1 MDILALN
8 KDLDVISIVDVYESL
23 IWTER
28 YYEYGDF
35 EIYTAMTQDVLN
47 YIKTDYYLQRRGSD
61 RVMIIEDLKIDTDS
75 ESGNHITITGRS
87 LESILDRRIVWT
99 QTTLDGNLQ
108 NGIKK
113 LITENVISPSKPERK
128 ISNFIF
134 KDSTDPLITG
144 LTIKAQYTGDSLYDV
159 ISKVCEEKSIGFK
172 VTLNESKQFVFELY
186 AGTDRSY
193 DQTEVPYVVFS
204 PGFDNIINSNY
215 LESKASLKNVALVG
229 GEGEGTARKYL
240 AIGNTSGLDRRELFV
255 DARDVSSEKEGG
267 GTLSTDEYNELLK
280 QRGNEYLADYTD
292 LVSFEGEVETTIMY
306 KYGIDFFDGDIVQ
319 IANEYGHEAKVRI
332 LEVVISE
339 NEEGSSVYPT
349 FKTIDETEEEGE
361 ETT

>member
-1 MDILALN
+1 MDLLVLN
-8 KDLDVISIVDVYESL
+8 KSLDVIAIVDVYESI

-35 EIYTAMTQDVLN
+35 ELYTAMTQDLLN
-47 YIKTDYYLQRRGSD
+47 YIKTDNYIQRVGSD
-61 RVMIIEDLKIDTDS
+61 RVMIIEEIRIDTDS
-75 ESGNHITITGRS
+75 ETGNHITITGRS
-87 LESILDRRIVWT
+87 LESILDRRVIWS
-99 QTTLDGNLQ
+99 QTTISGNLQ

-113 LITENVISPSKPERK
+113 LVNENIISPSKEERK

-134 KDSTDPLITG
+134 KDSTDSQITG
-144 LTIKAQYTGDSLYDV
+144 LTVEAQYTGDNLYDV

-172 VTLNESKQFVFELY
+172 VSLNENKQFVFELY
-186 AGTDRSY
+186 AGADRSY
-193 DQTEVPYVVFS
+193 EQTNYPYVVFS
-204 PGFDNIINSNY
+204 PNFDNIINSNY
-215 LESKASLKNVALVG
+215 LESKENLKNVALVG

-255 DARDVSSEKEGG
+255 DARDISSEGEDGE
-267 GTLSTDEYNELLK
+267 TLTTEQYNELLK

-292 LVSFEGEVETTIMY
+292 LVSFEGAVETNIMY
-306 KYGIDFFDGDIVQ
+306 KYGVDFFDGDIVQ

-339 NEEGSSVYPT
+339 NEEGNSVYPT
-349 FKTIDETEEEGE
+349 FKTITEEGE
-361 ETT
+361 ETE

>member
-1 MDILALN
+1 MDLLVLN
-8 KDLDVISIVDVYESL
+8 KNLDVVAIVDVYESI

-35 EIYTAMTQDVLN
+35 ELYTAMTQDLLN
-47 YIKTDYYLQRRGSD
+47 YIKTDNYIQRVGSD
-61 RVMIIEDLKIDTDS
+61 RVMIIEEIRIDTDS
-75 ESGNHITITGRS
+75 ETGNHITITGRS
-87 LESILDRRIVWT
+87 LESILDRRVIWS
-99 QTTLDGNLQ
+99 QTTISGNLQ

-113 LITENVISPSKPERK
+113 LINENIISPSKEERK

-134 KDSTDPLITG
+134 KDSTDSQITG
-144 LTIKAQYTGDSLYDV
+144 LTVEAQYTGDDLYDV

-172 VTLNESKQFVFELY
+172 VSLNENKQFVFELY
-186 AGTDRSY
+186 AGADRSY
-193 DQTEVPYVVFS
+193 EQTNYPYVVFS
-204 PGFDNIINSNY
+204 PNFDNIVNSNY
-215 LESKASLKNVALVG
+215 LESKENLKNVALVG

-255 DARDVSSEKEGG
+255 DARDISSEGEDGE
-267 GTLSTDEYNELLK
+267 TLTTEQYNELLK

-292 LVSFEGEVETTIMY
+292 LVSFEGAVETNIMY
-306 KYGIDFFDGDIVQ
+306 KYGVDFFDGDIVQ

-339 NEEGSSVYPT
+339 NEEGNSVYPT
-349 FKTIDETEEEGE
+349 FKTITEEGE
-361 ETT
+361 ETE

>member
-1 MDILALN
+1 MDLLVLN
-8 KDLDVISIVDVYESL
+8 KNLDVVAIVDVYESI

-35 EIYTAMTQDVLN
+35 ELYTAMTLDILN
-47 YIKTDYYLQRRGSD
+47 YIKTDNYIQRVGSD
-61 RVMIIEDLKIDTDS
+61 RVMIIEEIRIDTDS
-75 ESGNHITITGRS
+75 DTGNHITITGRS
-87 LESILDRRIVWT
+87 LESILDRRVVWS
-99 QTTLDGNLQ
+99 QTTISGNLQ

-113 LITENVISPSKPERK
+113 LVNENIISPSKEERK

-134 KDSTDPLITG
+134 KDSTDSQITG
-144 LTIKAQYTGDSLYDV
+144 LTVEAQYTGDNLYDV

-172 VTLNESKQFVFELY
+172 VSLNESKQFVFELY
-186 AGTDRSY
+186 AGADRSY
-193 DQTEVPYVVFS
+193 EQTNYPYVVFS
-204 PGFDNIINSNY
+204 PNFDNIINSNY
-215 LESKASLKNVALVG
+215 LESKENLKNVALVG

-255 DARDVSSEKEGG
+255 DARDISSEGEDGQ
-267 GTLSTDEYNELLK
+267 TLTTEQYNELLK

-292 LVSFEGEVETTIMY
+292 LVSFEGAVETNIMY
-306 KYGIDFFDGDIVQ
+306 KYGVDFFDGDIVQ

-339 NEEGSSVYPT
+339 NEEGNSVYPT
-349 FKTIDETEEEGE
+349 FKTITEEGE
-361 ETT
+361 ETE

>member
-1 MDILALN
+1 MDLLVLN
-8 KDLDVISIVDVYESL
+8 KSLDVIAIVDVYESI

-35 EIYTAMTQDVLN
+35 ELYTAMTQDLLN
-47 YIKTDYYLQRRGSD
+47 YIKTDNYIQRVGSD
-61 RVMIIEDLKIDTDS
+61 RVMIIEEIRIDTDS
-75 ESGNHITITGRS
+75 ETGNHITITGRS
-87 LESILDRRIVWT
+87 LESILDRRVIWS
-99 QTTLDGNLQ
+99 QTTISGNLQ

-113 LITENVISPSKPERK
+113 LVNENIISPSKEERK

-134 KDSTDPLITG
+134 KDSTDSQITG
-144 LTIKAQYTGDSLYDV
+144 LTVEAQYTGDNLYDV

-172 VTLNESKQFVFELY
+172 VSLNENKQFVFELY
-186 AGTDRSY
+186 AGADRSY
-193 DQTEVPYVVFS
+193 EQTNYPYVVFS
-204 PGFDNIINSNY
+204 PNFDNIINSNY
-215 LESKASLKNVALVG
+215 LESKENLKNVALVG

-255 DARDVSSEKEGG
+255 DARDISSEGEDGQ
-267 GTLSTDEYNELLK
+267 TLTTEQYNELLK

-292 LVSFEGEVETTIMY
+292 LVSFEGAVETNIMY
-306 KYGIDFFDGDIVQ
+306 KYGVDFFDGDIVQ

-339 NEEGSSVYPT
+339 NEEGNSVYPT
-349 FKTIDETEEEGE
+349 FKTITEEGE
-361 ETT
+361 ETE

>member
-1 MDILALN
+1 MDLLVLN
-8 KDLDVISIVDVYESL
+8 KNLDVVAIVDVYESI

-35 EIYTAMTQDVLN
+35 ELYTAMTQDLLN
-47 YIKTDYYLQRRGSD
+47 YIKTDNYIQRVGSD
-61 RVMIIEDLKIDTDS
+61 RVMIIEEIRIDTDS
-75 ESGNHITITGRS
+75 ETGNHITITGRS
-87 LESILDRRIVWT
+87 LESILDRRVIWS
-99 QTTLDGNLQ
+99 QTTISGNLQ

-113 LITENVISPSKPERK
+113 LVNENIISPSKEERK

-134 KDSTDPLITG
+134 KDSTDSQITG
-144 LTIKAQYTGDSLYDV
+144 LTVEAQYTGDNLYDV

-172 VTLNESKQFVFELY
+172 VSLNENKQFVFELY
-186 AGTDRSY
+186 AGADRSY
-193 DQTEVPYVVFS
+193 EQTNYPYVVFS
-204 PGFDNIINSNY
+204 PNFDNIINSNY
-215 LESKASLKNVALVG
+215 LESKENLKNVALVG

-255 DARDVSSEKEGG
+255 DARDISSEGEDGE
-267 GTLSTDEYNELLK
+267 TLTTEQYNELLK

-292 LVSFEGEVETTIMY
+292 LVSFEGAVETNIMY
-306 KYGIDFFDGDIVQ
+306 KYGVDFFDGDIVQ

-339 NEEGSSVYPT
+339 NEEGNSVYPT
-349 FKTIDETEEEGE
+349 FKTITEEGE
-361 ETT
+361 ETE

>member
-1 MDILALN
+1 MDLLVLN
-8 KDLDVISIVDVYESL
+8 KSLDVIAIVDVYESI

-35 EIYTAMTQDVLN
+35 ELYTAMTQDLLN
-47 YIKTDYYLQRRGSD
+47 YIKTDNYIQRVGSD
-61 RVMIIEDLKIDTDS
+61 RVMIIEEIRIDTDS
-75 ESGNHITITGRS
+75 ETGNHITVTGRS
-87 LESILDRRIVWT
+87 LESILDRRVVWS
-99 QTTLDGNLQ
+99 QTTISGNLQ

-113 LITENVISPSKPERK
+113 LVNENIISPSKEERK

-134 KDSTDPLITG
+134 KDSTDSQITG
-144 LTIKAQYTGDSLYDV
+144 LTVEAQYTGDNLYDV

-172 VTLNESKQFVFELY
+172 VSLNENKQFVFELY
-186 AGTDRSY
+186 AGADRSY
-193 DQTEVPYVVFS
+193 EQTNYPYVVFS
-204 PGFDNIINSNY
+204 PNFDNIINSNY
-215 LESKASLKNVALVG
+215 LESKENLKNVALVG

-255 DARDVSSEKEGG
+255 DARDISSEGEDGQAL
-267 GTLSTDEYNELLK
+267 TTEQYNELLK

-292 LVSFEGEVETTIMY
+292 LVSFEGAVETNIMY
-306 KYGIDFFDGDIVQ
+306 KYGVDFFDGDIVQ

-339 NEEGSSVYPT
+339 NEEGNSVYPT
-349 FKTIDETEEEGE
+349 FKTITEEGE
-361 ETT
+361 ETE

>member
-1 MDILALN
+1 MDLLVLN
-8 KDLDVISIVDVYESL
+8 KNLDVIAIVDVYESI

-35 EIYTAMTQDVLN
+35 ELYTAMTQDLLN
-47 YIKTDYYLQRRGSD
+47 YIKTDNYIQRVGSD
-61 RVMIIEDLKIDTDS
+61 RVMIIEEIRIDTDS
-75 ESGNHITITGRS
+75 ETGNHITITGRS
-87 LESILDRRIVWT
+87 LESILDRRVIWS
-99 QTTLDGNLQ
+99 QTTISGNLQ

-113 LITENVISPSKPERK
+113 LINENIISPSKEERK

-134 KDSTDPLITG
+134 KDSTDSQITG
-144 LTIKAQYTGDSLYDV
+144 LTVEAQYTGDNLYDV

-172 VTLNESKQFVFELY
+172 VSLNENKQFVFELY
-186 AGTDRSY
+186 AGADRSY
-193 DQTEVPYVVFS
+193 EQTNYPYVVFS
-204 PGFDNIINSNY
+204 PNFDNIINSNY
-215 LESKASLKNVALVG
+215 LESKENLKNVALVG

-255 DARDVSSEKEGG
+255 DARDISSEGEDGE
-267 GTLSTDEYNELLK
+267 TLTTEQYNELLK

-292 LVSFEGEVETTIMY
+292 LVSFEGAVETNIMY
-306 KYGIDFFDGDIVQ
+306 KYGVDFFDGDIVQ

-339 NEEGSSVYPT
+339 NEEGNSVYPT
-349 FKTIDETEEEGE
+349 FKTITEEGE
-361 ETT
+361 ETE

>member
-1 MDILALN
+1 MDLLVLN
-8 KDLDVISIVDVYESL
+8 KSLDVIAIVDVYESI

-35 EIYTAMTQDVLN
+35 ELYTAMTQDLLN
-47 YIKTDYYLQRRGSD
+47 YIKTDNYIQRVGSD
-61 RVMIIEDLKIDTDS
+61 RVMIIEEIRIDTDS
-75 ESGNHITITGRS
+75 ETGNHITITGRS
-87 LESILDRRIVWT
+87 LESILDRRVIWS
-99 QTTLDGNLQ
+99 QTTISGNLQ

-113 LITENVISPSKPERK
+113 LVNENIISPSKEERK

-134 KDSTDPLITG
+134 KDSTDSQITG
-144 LTIKAQYTGDSLYDV
+144 LTVEAQYTGDNLYDV

-172 VTLNESKQFVFELY
+172 VSLNENKQFVFELY
-186 AGTDRSY
+186 AGADRSY
-193 DQTEVPYVVFS
+193 EQTNYPYVVFS
-204 PGFDNIINSNY
+204 PNFDNIINSNY
-215 LESKASLKNVALVG
+215 LESKEKLKNVALVG

-255 DARDVSSEKEGG
+255 DARDISSEGEDGQ
-267 GTLSTDEYNELLK
+267 TLTTEQYNELLK

-292 LVSFEGEVETTIMY
+292 LVSFEGAVETNIMY
-306 KYGIDFFDGDIVQ
+306 KYGVDFFDGDIVQ

-339 NEEGSSVYPT
+339 NEEGNSVYPT
-349 FKTIDETEEEGE
+349 FKTITEEGE
-361 ETT
+361 ETE

>member
-1 MDILALN
+1 MDLLVLN
-8 KDLDVISIVDVYESL
+8 KSLDVIAIVDVYESI

-35 EIYTAMTQDVLN
+35 ELYTAMTQDLLN
-47 YIKTDYYLQRRGSD
+47 YIKTDNYIQRVGSD
-61 RVMIIEDLKIDTDS
+61 RVMIIEEIRIDTDS
-75 ESGNHITITGRS
+75 ETGNYITITGRS
-87 LESILDRRIVWT
+87 LESILDRRVIWS
-99 QTTLDGNLQ
+99 QTTISGNLQ

-113 LITENVISPSKPERK
+113 LVNENIISPSKEERK

-134 KDSTDPLITG
+134 KDSTDSQITG
-144 LTIKAQYTGDSLYDV
+144 LTVEAQYTGDNLYDV

-172 VTLNESKQFVFELY
+172 VSLNESKQFVFELY
-186 AGTDRSY
+186 AGADRSY
-193 DQTEVPYVVFS
+193 EQTNYPYVVFS
-204 PGFDNIINSNY
+204 PNFDNIINSNY
-215 LESKASLKNVALVG
+215 LESKENLKNVALVG

-255 DARDVSSEKEGG
+255 DARDISSEGEDGE
-267 GTLSTDEYNELLK
+267 TLTTEQYNELLK

-292 LVSFEGEVETTIMY
+292 LVSFEGAVETNIMY
-306 KYGIDFFDGDIVQ
+306 KYGVDFFDGDIVQ

-339 NEEGSSVYPT
+339 NEEGNSVYPT
-349 FKTIDETEEEGE
+349 FKTITEEGE
-361 ETT
+361 ETE

>member
-1 MDILALN
+1 MDLLVLN
-8 KDLDVISIVDVYESL
+8 KSLDVIAIVDVYESI

-35 EIYTAMTQDVLN
+35 ELYTAMTQDLLN
-47 YIKTDYYLQRRGSD
+47 YIKTDNYIQRVGSD
-61 RVMIIEDLKIDTDS
+61 RVMIIEEIRIDTDS
-75 ESGNHITITGRS
+75 ETGNHITITGRS
-87 LESILDRRIVWT
+87 LESILDRRVIWS
-99 QTTLDGNLQ
+99 QTTISGNLQ

-113 LITENVISPSKPERK
+113 LINENIISPSKEERK

-134 KDSTDPLITG
+134 KDSTDSQITG
-144 LTIKAQYTGDSLYDV
+144 LTVEAQYTGDDLYDV

-172 VTLNESKQFVFELY
+172 VSLNENKQFVFELY
-186 AGTDRSY
+186 AGADRSY
-193 DQTEVPYVVFS
+193 EQTNYPYVVFS
-204 PGFDNIINSNY
+204 PNFDNIINSNY
-215 LESKASLKNVALVG
+215 LESKENLKNVALVG

-255 DARDVSSEKEGG
+255 DARDISSEGEDGE
-267 GTLSTDEYNELLK
+267 TLTTEQYNELLK

-292 LVSFEGEVETTIMY
+292 LVSFEGAVETNIMY
-306 KYGIDFFDGDIVQ
+306 KYGVDFFDGDIVQ

-339 NEEGSSVYPT
+339 NEEGNSVYPT
-349 FKTIDETEEEGE
+349 FKTITEEGE
-361 ETT
+361 ETE